1 MIFRAFLALLHLCGN
16 IRTEFY
22 AKKNRHR
29 KWQSAEKKGGEKV
42 ASSNEKKIYEN
53 MKSLEEWAFAGLS
66 QKEMAEMLGMAYS
79 TFRKLR
85 GEIPALSALLK
96 KSADFLKAEQ
106 KKEVESVEVSL
117 LNRCLGYNAD
127 IKKHMKVKKPMLG
140 AGEREGHHGG
150 SAGGSDGAAAHPG
163 GRRGNQILS
172 FEQSKGQM
180 EGEPRQAGAGEEARC
195 ERHEAHEACGAG
207 GERRRCERKDDRRNL
222 RGSGKRWSRCR
233 GMTFYEMR
241 RNTLKPFFVSRQRK
255 ARLCPSG

>member
-1 MIFRAFLALLHLCGN
+1 M
-16 IRTEFY
+16 
-22 AKKNRHR
+22 AKCR
-29 KWQSAEKKGGEKV
+29 KKGGEKV

-127 IKKHMKVKKPMLG
+127 IKKHMKVKKPMQG
-140 AGEREGHHGG
+140 ADGKVLTDANGKVITEEVLEEVTEQQHIPADVGAIKFYLLNKAKDKWKENPDRLELEKKRVANDTKRTKLAEQAASGG
-150 SAGGSDGAAAHPG
+150 GVSGKTIEE
-163 GRRGNQILS
+163 IL
-172 FEQSKGQM
+172 
-180 EGEPRQAGAGEEARC
+180 EEA
-195 ERHEAHEACGAG
+195 ESGGADA
-207 GERRRCERKDDRRNL
+207 E
-222 RGSGKRWSRCR
+222 
-233 GMTFYEMR
+233 
-241 RNTLKPFFVSRQRK
+241 V
-255 ARLCPSG
+255 